1 MCKYINKSCISPNIL
16 LIFFR
21 VIVILNFQL
30 AKKYNGIIPA
40 LQLYKWRI
48 TLEKKQKRAKKKTIV
63 ANSLYKTTTFKTP
76 LPVFRTGISYNVFA
90 CRAGVVEWFHWKILY
105 HPSQRQNEPVQNM
118 PATD

>member
-1 MCKYINKSCISPNIL
+1 MPKTLKM
-16 LIFFR
+16 
-21 VIVILNFQL
+21 
-30 AKKYNGIIPA
+30 
-40 LQLYKWRI
+40 YKTHTIKAIHKFCEMADRH
-48 TLEKKQKRAKKKTIV
+48 RASTKTGKKKTI
-63 ANSLYKTTTFKTP
+63 ANNSLWEILTFKTP